1 MDGSWLDDKVRVP
14 KECLDGAST
23 AQHLSPEELRRVL
36 GESIVVDWDALSDS
50 TVVVRLRMI
59 GPRLDTGN
67 CSAGVALAR
76 GVLTYT
82 SFQEPHSTE
91 QREPIVLGACVR

>member
-14 KECLDGAST
+14 KECLYGSSST
-23 AQHLSPEELRRVL
+23 AQHLSPAELRRVL
-36 GESIVVDWDALSDS
+36 GESIVVDWDALPDS

-76 GVLTYT
+76 GVLDD
-82 SFQEPHSTE
+82 PRVGST
-91 QREPIVLGACVR
+91 LAF